1 MILLFFDILK
11 QMNVFIFIFSHFIS
25 FLVRMESA
33 FRTWLR
39 EKKEGQRPQ
48 FWDDLTRELQMAL
61 GTAKW
66 QVSSCSATVEM

>member
-1 MILLFFDILK
+1 
-11 QMNVFIFIFSHFIS
+11 
-25 FLVRMESA
+25 MESA

-66 QVSSCSATVEM
+66 QVIAHVLPDFCLFCIAICVGLTFILSVSSSA